1 MKIFS
6 IIVAYNGMQWY
17 ERCLGSLRDSGM
29 PIETI
34 VVDNASIDET
44 VTYIKEHFPNVILI
58 ESKKNLG
65 FAKANNIGI
74 KRALDSGADY
84 IFLLNQDAWVEKDTL
99 SKLVQTFNENEN
111 VGIVSPIHLNGTY
124 TGLDWGFLHCV
135 SDDLI
140 SDLYVHKLKKFY
152 QVNFVNAAA
161 WLVSAE
167 SIKKVGGFDT
177 LLFQH
182 YGEDD
187 NYCQRVIYHGFKI
200 LLNTQCTI
208 CHDRQERCRENE
220 NTYRQQ
226 YFSQEY
232 KVLKVRLGNIN
243 HVEDMDKRIR
253 MYYLYMLKSILCLNI
268 KKLCRQKKEIQLLK
282 QIKQSRQINKTTGA
296 HWL

>member
-6 IIVAYNGMQWY
+6 IVVTYNGMRWY
-17 ERCLGSLRDSGM
+17 DQCFGSLKNSEM
-29 PIETI
+29 PVETI
-34 VVDNASIDET
+34 VVDNASADET
-44 VTYIKEHFPNVILI
+44 IPYIKEHFSNVILI
-58 ESKKNLG
+58 ESKDNLG

-99 SKLVQTFNENEN
+99 TKLVQTFDENEN
-111 VGIVSPIHLNGTY
+111 VGIVSPIHLNGSY
-124 TGLDWGFLHCV
+124 TGLDWGFLHYV
-135 SDDLI
+135 SDEFI
-140 SDLYVHKLKKFY
+140 SDSYMQNLKKLY
-152 QVNFVNAAA
+152 QVDFVNAAA

-167 SIKKVGGFDT
+167 CLRNVGGFDT
-177 LLFQH
+177 LLFRH

-220 NTYRQQ
+220 NTYRKQ

-232 KVLKVRLGNIN
+232 KALKVHLGNIN

-268 KKLCRQKKEIQLLK
+268 NKLCRQKKEIQLLK
-282 QIKQSRQINKTTGA
+282 QIKQSRQINKTAGA

>member
-1 MKIFS
+1 MKIFA
-6 IIVAYNGMQWY
+6 IIVTHNGMRWY
-17 ERCLGSLRDSGM
+17 DRCFGSLRNSDM

-34 VVDNASIDET
+34 VIDNASTDES
-44 VTYIKEHFPNVILI
+44 VSYIKNHFPEVCFI
-58 ESKKNLG
+58 ESKENLG

-74 KRALDSGADY
+74 CKALDNGADY
-84 IFLLNQDAWVEKDTL
+84 VFLLNQDAWVEKDTL
-99 SKLVQTFNENEN
+99 SKLVQTFDENEN
-111 VGIVSPIHLNGTY
+111 VGIVSPIHLNGLY
-124 TGLDWGFLHCV
+124 TELDSFFSYSV
-135 SDDLI
+135 SNEFI
-140 SDLYVHKLKKFY
+140 SDLYMHKLKKTY
-152 QVNFVNAAA
+152 QLDCISAAA

-167 SIKKVGGFDT
+167 CVRKVGGFDT

-182 YGEDD
+182 YGEDN

-232 KVLKVRLGNIN
+232 KALKVRLGNIN
-243 HVEDMDKRIR
+243 HVEDIDKQIR

-268 KKLCRQKKEIQLLK
+268 NKLHRQKKEIQLLK
-282 QIKQSRQINKTTGA
+282 QIKQSRQINKTIGA